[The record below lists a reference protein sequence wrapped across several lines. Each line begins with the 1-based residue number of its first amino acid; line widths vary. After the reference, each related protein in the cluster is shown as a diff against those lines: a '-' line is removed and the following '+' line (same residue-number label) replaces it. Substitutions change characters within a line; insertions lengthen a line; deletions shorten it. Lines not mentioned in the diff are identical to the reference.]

1 MCGPQVGAKLRS
13 RARGLSG
20 RRAECSLEEC
30 RMLEETDSRK
40 SFEDRSSLGA
50 QLAKLAAD
58 LGVQEVYVF
67 GSRAQEMTARFRGFS
82 SEEAPSSRQEADV
95 DVGVRPRRGI
105 RLGASQR
112 VELALALEE
121 LLDVDRVD
129 LVVLPEAGAFLA
141 LAVISGEL
149 VYCESPADQAEYEL
163 YVLRRAGDLLPLER
177 ERRDAIL
184 RQGAR

>member
-1 MCGPQVGAKLRS
+1 
-13 RARGLSG
+13 
-20 RRAECSLEEC
+20 
-30 RMLEETDSRK
+30 MLQETVSRK
-40 SFEDRSSLGA
+40 PFEDTSSLGA
-50 QLAKLAAD
+50 QLAKIASD

-67 GSRAQEMTARFRGFS
+67 GSRAKEIAARFRGFS
-82 SEEAPSSRQEADV
+82 SEETPSSVEGADV
-95 DVGVRPRRGI
+95 DVGVRPRQRV

-112 VELALALEE
+112 VALALALEE

-149 VYCESPADQAEYEL
+149 LYCESPGDQAEYEL

>member
-1 MCGPQVGAKLRS
+1 
-13 RARGLSG
+13 
-20 RRAECSLEEC
+20 
-30 RMLEETDSRK
+30 MLEDADSRK
-40 SFEDRSSLGA
+40 PYEDGSSLGA
-50 QLAKLAAD
+50 QLARLVAD
-58 LGVQEVYVF
+58 SGVQEVYVF
-67 GSRAQEMTARFRGFS
+67 GSRAQEMAARFRGLS
-82 SEEAPSSRQEADV
+82 SEEAPSEEAPSSGEESDV
-95 DVGVRPRRGI
+95 DVGVRPRRGV

-112 VELALALEE
+112 VALALALEE
-121 LLDVDRVD
+121 LLGVDRVD

-149 VYCESPADQAEYEL
+149 LYCENPRDQAEYEL